1 MSQCELFCTSIRRG
15 TRGLRL
21 VRLVVRGVKVAGGIG
36 VAGGVKVAGAVK
48 VAGGVKVVCGRGCLH
63 YMVRTT

>member
-1 MSQCELFCTSIRRG
+1 MLLSFG
-15 TRGLRL
+15 NM
-21 VRLVVRGVKVAGGIG
+21 AGK